1 MAVTLKDLARMAGV
15 AESTVSRALNNKPGV
30 SEETREEILKLAA
43 EYNYQPNRL
52 AQGLAKKITS
62 IIALLLPDLKNL
74 SYPDLIAAVEEVA
87 NDSGYQVVLCNTAGS
102 PEKTAAYLDLLQ
114 RNQFDGV
121 IIVDG
126 TPTGGKFLQLALEN
140 KNNMVLIN
148 MLLEE
153 LLLPSHL
160 TDYRQEGVLAAEFL
174 LNSADSQQAA
184 MILGDG
190 QEYRESERREGF
202 MEASRRLTGS
212 GGEVFSGV
220 ESREDGYQV
229 FFQIVERM
237 EPPLSFY
244 ITENLAALGLLEA
257 IKTGGYLVP
266 EDFQLIGTGSN
277 FIAGIASPQL
287 TVVDEPLTEMAGNA
301 ASNLLQMLS
310 EEKVEP
316 EIRVYQPEI
325 ITGETTL

>member
-1 MAVTLKDLARMAGV
+1 VAVTLKDLARMAGV

-52 AQGLAKKITS
+52 AQGLAKQKTS
-62 IIALLLPDLKNL
+62 IIALLLPDLKNP

-87 NDSGYQVVLCNTAGS
+87 NQSGYQVVLCNTAGS

-121 IIVDG
+121 IIVGG

-140 KNNMVLIN
+140 SKNMVLIN

-160 TDYRQEGVLAAEFL
+160 IDYRQEGVLAAEFL
-174 LNSADSQQAA
+174 LDTAVSRPAA
-184 MILGDG
+184 LIQGEA
-190 QEYRESERREGF
+190 QEYREAERREGF
-202 MEASRRLTGS
+202 LEASRRLTGS
-212 GGEVFSGV
+212 EAEVFTGV
-220 ESREDGYQV
+220 ENREDGYQV
-229 FFQIVERM
+229 FFEIVAIM

-266 EDFQLIGTGSN
+266 EDFQLLGTGSN
-277 FIAGIASPQL
+277 FVAGIASPRL
-287 TVVDEPLTEMAGNA
+287 TVVDEPLTEMAGDA
-301 ASNLLQMLS
+301 ARSLLKLLS
-310 EEKVEP
+310 EEKTEP
-316 EIRVYQPEI
+316 EIRVYQPDI
-325 ITGETTL
+325 ITGGTTL

>member
-1 MAVTLKDLARMAGV
+1 VAVTLKDLARIAGV
-15 AESTVSRALNNKPGV
+15 AESTVSRALNDKPGV
-30 SEETREEILKLAA
+30 SEETREEILKLAV

-52 AQGLAKKITS
+52 AQGLAKQKTS
-62 IIALLLPDLKNL
+62 IIALLLPDLKNP
-74 SYPDLIAAVEEVA
+74 SYPELIAAVEGVA

-121 IIVDG
+121 IIVGG

-140 KNNMVLIN
+140 KNNMVLLN

-160 TDYRQEGVLAAEFL
+160 IDYRQEGVLAAEYL
-174 LNSADSQQAA
+174 LDSADSRPAA
-184 MILGDG
+184 LILGDAW
-190 QEYRESERREGF
+190 EYRETERREGF
-202 MEASRRLTGS
+202 LEASRRLTGS
-212 GGEVFSGV
+212 ATEVFTGV
-220 ESREDGYQV
+220 ESRDDGYQV
-229 FFQIVERM
+229 FFRIVERL

-257 IKTGGYLVP
+257 IKSGGYLVP
-266 EDFQLIGTGSN
+266 EDFQLLGTGSN

-287 TVVDEPLTEMAGNA
+287 TVVDEPLREMASNA
-301 ASNLLQMLS
+301 ATSLLQLLS
-310 EEKVEP
+310 EDKSEP
-316 EIRVYQPEI
+316 EIRVYQPKI
-325 ITGETTL
+325 IAGGTTL